1 MSDPVW
7 ATCGF
12 VHEHLFVR
20 VFTAT
25 VSLGF
30 HWSSRTQLSFSQV
43 HWLRTHGVARS
54 ASRWLSLDACFGR
67 DCVHSSSLLRKIVDW
82 TRYEVLGRALSRCCE
97 SGSLVGWPRFASRFF
112 SVLLLLGAA
121 AVRPYLPDTRVLL
134 RARGVHV
141 LGIVVATVVVVSG
154 LTRLVDT

>member
-12 VHEHLFVR
+12 VHKHLFVR

-43 HWLRTHGVARS
+43 HWLCTRGVARS
-54 ASRWLSLDACFGR
+54 ASRWLSLDASFSRNCAN
-67 DCVHSSSLLRKIVDW
+67 SSSLLRKIVNW
-82 TRYEVLGRALSRCCE
+82 TRYEVLGWALGRSCE
-97 SGSLVGWPRFASRFF
+97 SGSLVRWPWFASRFF

-121 AVRPYLPDTRVLL
+121 AVRPYLPDTRVFL
-134 RARGVHV
+134 RASGVHV

-154 LTRLVDT
+154 LTWLVDT